1 MLVLNANRPNI
12 VIVYK
17 PAALLQPVNNHD
29 CMHLDE
35 QLFYTCLVL
44 LSYTPYHVKSK
55 SVNQLV
61 RTSHLAAINL
71 QTTHAQEA
79 LHQAREKRNTSA
91 YALISPIKQRSDHP
105 HLFLR
110 MREGDLLLKK
120 KSLAMNLIM
129 CGVNDTLQSLR
140 PLWLICFMK

>member
-1 MLVLNANRPNI
+1 MVLNANSPNI

-17 PAALLQPVNNHD
+17 PAALLQPVNNYG
-29 CMHLDE
+29 CMHLYE

-61 RTSHLAAINL
+61 RTSHLAVINL

-91 YALISPIKQRSDHP
+91 YLTHKTALWPSPS
-105 HLFLR
+105 
-110 MREGDLLLKK
+110 LLKDVRRRSSLK
-120 KSLAMNLIM
+120 KIKVFGYEPHNVRSKPYSSVPMAYVVDMFYEI
-129 CGVNDTLQSLR
+129 
-140 PLWLICFMK
+140 I

>member
-1 MLVLNANRPNI
+1 
-12 VIVYK
+12 
-17 PAALLQPVNNHD
+17 
-29 CMHLDE
+29 MHLDK
-35 QLFYTCLVL
+35 QLFDTRLVL
-44 LSYTPYHVKSK
+44 LSHTPYHVKSK

-91 YALISPIKQRSDHP
+91 HALISPIKQRSDHP

-110 MREGDLLLKK
+110 MCEGDVLKK
-120 KSLAMNLIM
+120 NDFGYDEPHML
-129 CGVNDTLQSLR
+129 CGVKT
-140 PLWLICFMK
+140 ICLGHCVVCMFYEMFNYTTDF